1 MKNIF
6 GFIIGIIA
14 LFSVILQLYLM
25 IENRVADVPETIIRF
40 FSFFTIL
47 TNLLVGIY
55 FSILINSNNFKASFF
70 YKLFSVTS
78 VTIYIFIVGLVYQIA
93 LRHIWQPT
101 GLQRLVD
108 ELLHSII
115 PVLVVLYWYFYEN
128 KNNLKYSDVWFW
140 LIYPIVYLIF
150 ILIRGQISGYYPYPF
165 VNIPVI
171 GTSGAAINI
180 VILIVTFG
188 IISLIFVK
196 IAQIIAKPNKII

>member
-93 LRHIWQPT
+93 LRYIWQPA

-115 PVLVVLYWYFYEN
+115 PILVVLYWYFYEN
-128 KNNLKYSDVWFW
+128 KKNLKYLDVWYW

-150 ILIRGQISGYYPYPF
+150 ILIRGQFSDYYPYPF

-171 GTSGAAINI
+171 GTSAAAINI

-188 IISLIFVK
+188 IISLAFVK
-196 IAQIIAKPNKII
+196 IALLIEKQKK

>member
-6 GFIIGIIA
+6 GFIIGVIA

-25 IENRVADVPETIIRF
+25 IENRVADVPETVIRF

-55 FSILINSNNFKASFF
+55 FSVLINSNNFKTSFF

-93 LRHIWQPT
+93 LRHIWQPA

-115 PVLVVLYWYFYEN
+115 PILVVLYWYFYEN

-165 VNIPVI
+165 LNIPAI
-171 GTSGAAINI
+171 GSVSTLINI
-180 VILIVTFG
+180 IILIITFG
-188 IISLIFVK
+188 IISLLFVK